1 MIMTMNAIGFTFQ
14 LRYRHN
20 YKRNH
25 DQKKMMDYFLMI
37 IITSIISVLMIV
49 FFGVLSDINVLM
61 TMIMVVMSPEGT
73 RPQPT
78 KTHARLYPF
87 GKPIKSLY
95 FRSFAF
101 FVLFARFHFKI
112 IRKSLYKNI

>member
-1 MIMTMNAIGFTFQ
+1 
-14 LRYRHN
+14 
-20 YKRNH
+20 
-25 DQKKMMDYFLMI
+25 MDYFLMI
-37 IITSIISVLMIV
+37 IIMSIISVLMIV

-61 TMIMVVMSPEGT
+61 TMIMIVMSPEGT

-95 FRSFAF
+95 FRSFFFF
-101 FVLFARFHFKI
+101 FVRAFSFQNHTKVAL
-112 IRKSLYKNI
+112 

>member
-1 MIMTMNAIGFTFQ
+1 MIMI
-14 LRYRHN
+14 
-20 YKRNH
+20 
-25 DQKKMMDYFLMI
+25 
-37 IITSIISVLMIV
+37 
-49 FFGVLSDINVLM
+49 
-61 TMIMVVMSPEGT
+61 VMSPEGP

-95 FRSFAF
+95 FRSFF